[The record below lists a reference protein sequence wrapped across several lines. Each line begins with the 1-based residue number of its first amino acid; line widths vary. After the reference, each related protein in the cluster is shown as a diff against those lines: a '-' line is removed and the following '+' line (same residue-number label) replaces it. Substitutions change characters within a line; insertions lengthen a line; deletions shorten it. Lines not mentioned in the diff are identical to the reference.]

1 MVKRMKELEVDILKK
16 GTSMKA
22 YIGIKYYQD
31 YRNRL
36 IIEGISSALENKG
49 FETICLA
56 REIDTKDQI
65 ISSPQMLMKLTFEKI
80 EICDLVVIDLS
91 EKGVGL
97 GIEAGYAFAKGIP
110 IITIAKRGSEIS
122 ETLDGISEE
131 IIFYDSIKDLENMDF
146 FEV

>member
-1 MVKRMKELEVDILKK
+1 
-16 GTSMKA
+16 MKA

-31 YRNRL
+31 YRNKL
-36 IIEGISSALENKG
+36 IIEEISSVLESKG

-56 REIDTKDQI
+56 RDIDTKDLI
-65 ISSPQMLMKLTFEKI
+65 ISSSQMLMKLTFEKI
-80 EICDLVVIDLS
+80 EDCDLVVIDLS

-110 IITIAKRGSEIS
+110 ILTIAKRGSEIS
-122 ETLDGISEE
+122 ETLEGISKE
-131 IIFYDSIKDLENMDF
+131 IIFYESIGDLENIDF